1 MQVIKVTR
9 SFALRHAGKQE
20 RRTFTVGMHKATQED
35 MEHWYMQ
42 TALKE
47 GWADVVVEAPSEATP
62 EDYPAEVEAVPVEG
76 QDSTQAESAEPAEP
90 VVNTQAKKAK
100 K

>member
-9 SFALRHAGKQE
+9 TFALRLSSNKE
-20 RRTFTVGMHKATQED
+20 RRTFTVGMHKATRED

-47 GWADVVVEAPSEATP
+47 GWAHVVVEAPSEATP
-62 EDYPAEVEAVPVEG
+62 EDHPAEVEAVPAEE
-76 QDSTQAESAEPAEP
+76 QNSTQAESAKPAEP